1 MLGTIKKE
9 QQRRKKIFDNYK
21 MGVRVHTKR
30 IGIDLTKSN
39 TRSSTSRTN
48 RLSELPQILTIFRWL
63 KRKDDQYSS
72 YEDKSW

>member
-48 RLSELPQILTIFRWL
+48 RLSELPQI
-63 KRKDDQYSS
+63 
-72 YEDKSW
+72 